1 MSIYTAFNGLCEKF
15 ILNDV
20 NSQVI
25 SMLRQCIGENGDGKF
40 GKDLQDSSHHLK
52 VVVFAYG
59 KRKDFIY
66 ESKTRYIIC
75 RTCWNVSDRF
85 FFAQKRMTKIR
96 KNACLKKFHFEKF

>member
-1 MSIYTAFNGLCEKF
+1 MEPFPGTGAMSIYTAFNGLCEKF

-52 VVVFAYG
+52 VVVF
-59 KRKDFIY
+59 RL
-66 ESKTRYIIC
+66 
-75 RTCWNVSDRF
+75 W
-85 FFAQKRMTKIR
+85 
-96 KNACLKKFHFEKF
+96 

>member
-40 GKDLQDSSHHLK
+40 EKDLQDSSHHLK
-52 VVVFAYG
+52 VVVF
-59 KRKDFIY
+59 RL
-66 ESKTRYIIC
+66 
-75 RTCWNVSDRF
+75 W
-85 FFAQKRMTKIR
+85 
-96 KNACLKKFHFEKF
+96 